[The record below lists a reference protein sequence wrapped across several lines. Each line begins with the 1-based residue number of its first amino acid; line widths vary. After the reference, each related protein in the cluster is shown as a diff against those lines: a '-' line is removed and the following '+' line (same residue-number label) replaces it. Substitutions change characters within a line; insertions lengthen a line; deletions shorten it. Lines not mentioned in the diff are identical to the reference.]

1 MDKPDRGVGGGVGSS
16 EGSGL
21 DSVVGGVGGG
31 GASSDGGG
39 IGSGTGGGGSVS
51 GLDLTWMFQPT
62 LSRLNS
68 LSRPIIVRKFLGKK
82 RQHKFSSLNCQS
94 NDLGLGLD
102 RKLMTEKSLRVFGL
116 CYSAQLFD
124 LVPYRLDLSFKTR
137 MDKPARGVGG
147 GEGGGE
153 GSGGGGDGVGSGDGI
168 GGGVASGVGGSG
180 SAVGV
185 GVGGG
190 GFGGVGGGV
199 GSVGGG
205 GIGAGGGGVGGF
217 GGGMGSGAGG
227 GSVDLTWMFQP
238 ILSRL
243 NSLSRP
249 IIVRKFLGKNRQH
262 EFGSLNRQPNEP
274 GLGLDRKLMME
285 KSLRVF
291 GLLAFVLNEPGPRRR
306 FGRILRVALGAGPAL
321 RLGQVVIRFAQT
333 VFLLEPCNS
342 RILILFLFFAP
353 RNPAIPAQPPQVQLY
368 LNVVSD
374 VIPGNLKGPIAPML
388 AQAKLKRHVVTDKA
402 RRFEPFN
409 VFPSHVRI
417 LQSVS
422 HSWFGRTSNHFAEQ

>member
-31 GASSDGGG
+31 GDGVGGGVASGAGGGGGVVGVGGGGTSSDGGG

-94 NDLGLGLD
+94 NELGLGLD

-116 CYSAQLFD
+116 CYSAQPFD
-124 LVPYRLDLSFKTR
+124 LILYRLDLSFKTWTE
-137 MDKPARGVGG
+137 KP
-147 GEGGGE
+147 
-153 GSGGGGDGVGSGDGI
+153 DG
-168 GGGVASGVGGSG
+168 
-180 SAVGV
+180 

-190 GFGGVGGGV
+190 GAGGSVGSSVSGVGGGV
-199 GSVGGG
+199 GSGTGGG
-205 GIGAGGGGVGGF
+205 GGGSDGSDGSGTSGGGGGVGSF
-217 GGGMGSGAGG
+217 GGLG
-227 GSVDLTWMFQP
+227 LIWMFQP

-274 GLGLDRKLMME
+274 GLRLDRKLMME

-291 GLLAFVLNEPGPRRR
+291 SLL
-306 FGRILRVALGAGPAL
+306 L
-321 RLGQVVIRFAQT
+321 RL
-333 VFLLEPCNS
+333 P
-342 RILILFLFFAP
+342 
-353 RNPAIPAQPPQVQLY
+353 PASGIDVQQRLARPTHGACR
-368 LNVVSD
+368 LAVD
-374 VIPGNLKGPIAPML
+374 V
-388 AQAKLKRHVVTDKA
+388 
-402 RRFEPFN
+402 
-409 VFPSHVRI
+409 
-417 LQSVS
+417 
-422 HSWFGRTSNHFAEQ
+422 

>member
-94 NDLGLGLD
+94 NELGLGLD

-116 CYSAQLFD
+116 CYSAQPFD
-124 LVPYRLDLSFKTR
+124 LILYRLDLSFKTR
-137 MDKPARGVGG
+137 TEKP
-147 GEGGGE
+147 
-153 GSGGGGDGVGSGDGI
+153 DG
-168 GGGVASGVGGSG
+168 
-180 SAVGV
+180 

-190 GFGGVGGGV
+190 GAGGSVGSSVSSVGGGGGGV

-205 GIGAGGGGVGGF
+205 SGGVSGVGGGVGSGGGGGGGGSDGSDGSGTSGGGGGVGSF
-217 GGGMGSGAGG
+217 GGLG
-227 GSVDLTWMFQP
+227 LIWMFQP

-274 GLGLDRKLMME
+274 GLRLDRKLMME

-291 GLLAFVLNEPGPRRR
+291 SLL
-306 FGRILRVALGAGPAL
+306 L
-321 RLGQVVIRFAQT
+321 RL
-333 VFLLEPCNS
+333 P
-342 RILILFLFFAP
+342 
-353 RNPAIPAQPPQVQLY
+353 PASGIDVQQRLARPTHGACR
-368 LNVVSD
+368 LAVD
-374 VIPGNLKGPIAPML
+374 V
-388 AQAKLKRHVVTDKA
+388 
-402 RRFEPFN
+402 
-409 VFPSHVRI
+409 
-417 LQSVS
+417 
-422 HSWFGRTSNHFAEQ
+422 